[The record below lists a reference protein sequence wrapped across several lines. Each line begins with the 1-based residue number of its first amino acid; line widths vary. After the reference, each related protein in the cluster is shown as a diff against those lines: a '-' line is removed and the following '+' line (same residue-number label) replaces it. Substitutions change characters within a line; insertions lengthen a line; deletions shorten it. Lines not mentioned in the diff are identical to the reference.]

1 MVATVLTDAILWAN
15 DYNLTTA
22 THQIQLDASVKEQDV
37 TTFGGNGYMA
47 RIAGLKDVTAEVH
60 GYWDAPPDASI
71 YNSIG
76 TFDIPVTIAPT
87 STEGSTAYM
96 FLAARTKYAMF
107 GKVGDAIPFNYS
119 SVASNTVGLVRGLI
133 VDAPG
138 NITTTGVTGSPQQV
152 GAGGTGKWIYAT
164 YHVFVAGTTMTIQV
178 QSAPTVGGTYT
189 TRATFPAFT
198 ATGGYWLTR
207 VSAAGITDPWWRF
220 NVAPG
225 ITGTFNGSGAV
236 AVQ

>member
-1 MVATVLTDAILWAN
+1 MVAAVLTDATLWAA
-15 DYNLTTA
+15 DYNLTSA
-22 THQIQLDASVKEQDV
+22 THQLALNASVKEQDV
-37 TTFGGNGYMA
+37 TVFGGNGYVAM
-47 RIAGLKDVTAEVH
+47 IAGLRNVSAEVH

-76 TFDIPVTIAPT
+76 VFDIPVTIAPT

-96 FLAARTKYAMF
+96 FQSARTKYTMF
-107 GKVGDAIPFNYS
+107 GKVGDAIPFNYTS
-119 SVASNTVGLVRGLI
+119 TGSNTVGLVRGLI

-138 NITTTGVTGSPQQV
+138 NVTATGVTGTPQQV
-152 GAGGTGKWIYAT
+152 GAGAANKWIYAT

-207 VSAAGITDPWWRF
+207 VSASGITDPWWRF
-220 NVAPG
+220 NVSA
-225 ITGTFNGSGAV
+225 ITGTFNGAGAV
-236 AVQ
+236 AIQ

>member
-1 MVATVLTDAILWAN
+1 MAAQVLTDAILWAN
-15 DYNLTTA
+15 DYNLTSV
-22 THQIQLDASVKEQDV
+22 THQIALNASVKEVDATV
-37 TTFGGNGYMA
+37 FGGNGYVTM
-47 RIAGLKDVTAEVH
+47 IGGLRSVDLEVH

-76 TFDIPVTIAPT
+76 VFNIPVTVAPT

-96 FLAARTKYAMF
+96 FQAARTKYDVF
-107 GKVGDAIPFNYS
+107 GKVGDAIPFSYS
-119 SVASNTVGLVRGLI
+119 STGSNTVGLVRGLI

-138 NITTTGVTGSPQQV
+138 NVTAVGVTGTPQQV
-152 GAGGTGKWIYAT
+152 GAGSATKFIYAT
-164 YHVFVAGTTMTIQV
+164 YHVFTAGTTITIQV

-189 TRATFPAFT
+189 TRATFPAIT

-207 VSAAGITDPWWRF
+207 VSAAGITDPWWRL
-220 NVAPG
+220 NVSA
-225 ITGTFNGSGAV
+225 ITGTFNGAGAI

>member
-1 MVATVLTDAILWAN
+1 MVAAVLTDATLWAA
-15 DYNLTTA
+15 DYNLTSV
-22 THQIQLDASVKEQDV
+22 THQLALNASVKEQDV
-37 TTFGGNGYMA
+37 TVFGGNGYVSM
-47 RIAGLKDVTAEVH
+47 IAGLRQVSAEVH

-76 TFDIPVTIAPT
+76 VFDVPVTIAPT

-96 FLAARTKYAMF
+96 FQSARTKYTMF

-119 SVASNTVGLVRGLI
+119 ATGSNTLGLVRGLI

-138 NITTTGVTGSPQQV
+138 NVSAVGVTGTPQQV
-152 GAGGTGKWIYAT
+152 GAGAANKFIYAT
-164 YHVFVAGTTMTIQV
+164 YHVFTAGTTMTIQV

-198 ATGGYWLTR
+198 AIGGYWLTR
-207 VSAAGITDPWWRF
+207 VTASGITDPWWRF
-220 NVAPG
+220 NVSA
-225 ITGTFNGSGAV
+225 ITGTFNGAGAI